1 MVGILGATL
10 LAMGTASSGPDAGLA
25 RLLLEHR
32 DALFGYIIALV
43 RNWSV
48 AEELFQEVS
57 LVVLEKGREGV
68 TVERFGAWAREIARR
83 MVLNYWKTTS
93 RTRLILSDAAID
105 SLDRAFH
112 ARDEEAESRRHDRL
126 LSLRQCLK
134 SLPEHLQ
141 RVVEL
146 RYHEALPLS
155 QIARR
160 LNRSAG
166 SVQVALSRVRMKL
179 LECSRR
185 LEAEPGAAPP

>member
-1 MVGILGATL
+1 M
-10 LAMGTASSGPDAGLA
+10 TANEPGPGLA

-32 DALFGYIIALV
+32 DGLFGYILALV

-68 TVERFGAWAREIARR
+68 AVERFGAWSREIARR

-93 RTRLILSDAAID
+93 RTRLVLSDAAID
-105 SLDRAFH
+105 SLDRAFQ
-112 ARDEEAESRRHDRL
+112 ARDESDDAQRQDQLRD
-126 LSLRQCLK
+126 LRQCVK
-134 SLPEHLQ
+134 GLPDHLRQ
-141 RVVEL
+141 VVEL

-155 QIARR
+155 EIARR

-166 SVQVALSRVRMKL
+166 SVQVALSRVRQKL

-185 LEAEPGAAPP
+185 LRAEPGAATP